1 MRGKVILHPFL
12 FAMYAGLSLLATN
25 IAQIGLAGLVGA
37 LLPIPLAILLIVLL
51 RVVLKDTLKA
61 SLIATGTLLLVFSY
75 GHVKNIA
82 QGWSV
87 AGFVLGQAALLLP
100 LWGLL
105 FCLWT
110 YWVRRGSPTLGPV
123 SDYLNWVGL
132 ILLIFP
138 IYTLAAFSRRSQ
150 MVEPWIQQYLAETWS
165 SGGVS
170 QVGFAPD
177 GLPAEQRP
185 DVYFIV
191 LDAYARADILQ
202 EMYGYDDSE
211 FVDSLHRRGFYVAD
225 QGRANYTDTV
235 FSVASSLN
243 MVHLNTMPEFFRLN
257 AGVDDEGVYAR
268 VAAEFISHNR
278 ARDLFSDLGYA
289 SVAFDTG
296 YQGTQVRDADIFM
309 SSPAIEDAG
318 LWETGFGLLLL
329 DTTLGREVT
338 SLIGRPLPP
347 MERLFTA
354 HRERVLYTLGHLA
367 DFAAAEGNYFV
378 YAHVVSPHVPF
389 VFGPNGEELEA
400 TDPYTLLD
408 AHPGNPENIGRYR
421 DQVHYLSILI
431 LQAIDRILA
440 ESDTPPIIILQSDH
454 GGKIYGDPA
463 LSDEA
468 RLDLLFPSLEAYL
481 VPGAPADL
489 FYPSITPVN
498 SLRVI
503 LDYSF
508 GADLGLLADAS
519 YLLESRDGHSAFVD
533 ACVEYQACQPE

>member
-1 MRGKVILHPFL
+1 
-12 FAMYAGLSLLATN
+12 MYAGLSLLAVN
-25 IAQIGLAGLVGA
+25 FAQIGLAGLLAA

-51 RVVLKDTLKA
+51 RIVLRDTLKA
-61 SLIATGTLLLVFSY
+61 GLIATGTLLLVFSY
-75 GHVKNIA
+75 GHVKNVA

-87 AGFVLGQAALLLP
+87 AGIVVGQAALLLP
-100 LWGLL
+100 LGGLL
-105 FCLWT
+105 FCLWV
-110 YWVRRGSPTLGPV
+110 YWVTRGSPTLGPV

-150 MVEPWIQQYLAETWS
+150 RVEPWIQQYVAETWS
-165 SGGVS
+165 SSGVS
-170 QVGFAPD
+170 QVGFASD
-177 GLPAEQRP
+177 GMPSDPRP
-185 DVYFIV
+185 DVYFIM

-211 FVDSLHRRGFYVAD
+211 FIDSLRSRGFYVAD

-235 FSVASSLN
+235 YSVASSLN
-243 MVHLNTMPEFFRLN
+243 MVHINTMPEFFRLN
-257 AGVDDEGVYAR
+257 AGVDDEAVYAR

-278 ARDLFSDLGYA
+278 ARDLFGDLGYT

-309 SSPAIEDAG
+309 SSPDIEDAG

-338 SLIGRPLPP
+338 SLIGRPLPA
-347 MERLFTA
+347 MERLFMA

-367 DFAAAEGNYFV
+367 DFAAAQGDYFV

-421 DQVHYLSILI
+421 DQVHYLNTLI

-440 ESDTPPIIILQSDH
+440 ESDTPPVIILQSDH
-454 GGKIYGDPA
+454 GGKIYGVPA

-481 VPGAPADL
+481 VPGAPAGL

-503 LDYSF
+503 LDYAF
-508 GADLGLLADAS
+508 GADLGLLGDAS
-519 YLLESRDGHSAFVD
+519 YMLESRDGHSAFVD
-533 ACVEYQACQPE
+533 ACVEYQACEPE